1 MKLLHGAGVCLLAA
15 LAGGAAGA
23 PACPGGASWCEDFE
37 RGLDRWE
44 SAAPDMQV
52 QAQSGTGNHLLR
64 LRGDAPAFLVRA
76 ADTAVHTKQAHFVE
90 ARLRPAP
97 GALGQ
102 GGQVYLIVRYQDARN
117 WLGVGLNAARDG
129 GRVQMVLSRM
139 HEGRLETLK
148 SGSAEVK
155 GADSFATLRIDVDGD
170 ALTLYLNGNRIVG
183 TSVTASAPERV
194 GLLAIG
200 GEFDVDDLRIG
211 DASVAPARIGL
222 ANLGQQLELQAGDG
236 PQRYPVRTIST
247 VSGGLIGGG
256 TAGTARAVAVSSDPR
271 VLTAAVDGDALVLT
285 PRQPGKATITV
296 AQADDNNLAAAIDVL
311 VGQPFAAGQ
320 ARLARGRVQPE
331 KRAADVPVDTLLQLR
346 FDNPLTPG
354 AGGSVR
360 IYRAADDALVDV
372 IRPGDDVDTIG
383 ASPDGWRRVVRRH
396 AIEVDGQ
403 VMTIHPHDA
412 RLAYGT
418 EYYVQVDASLASGA
432 RMDGRPFTGIGKT
445 AGKAAGWTFRTRAR
459 APGGAS
465 FTVDDDGPADF
476 RTIQGALDHAMRTLP
491 RAQPVTISIA
501 DGRYRELLYLRGKD
515 NVLLRGQCRDGVRIT
530 AENNDSLNAGAGTG
544 QPPLAP
550 GASGGRAVFLIQDA
564 DLVQLDRLTI
574 VNTAWNATPPGGQ
587 SETVNFASDGRFMAL
602 DSSFISEQDTI
613 RVEGWSWFYRSLVA
627 GTVDFIW
634 GPNHA
639 ALFEESEIRS
649 VGNSNGRVRGGYVV
663 QARTLGRDDPGFV
676 FLNSRL
682 THGAGGLGNDT
693 PPASNYLARPGTAA
707 TWDKVSYINC
717 RIDGHIAP
725 AGWTGQPREGTG
737 WFEYGSMDLAGQ
749 PLDLSS
755 RSGGAVLPAAQA
767 QRFSS
772 RARVFAGFDHGRG
785 WDPSPTGGHQ
795 QP

>member
-1 MKLLHGAGVCLLAA
+1 MKLLHGAGLGLLAA
-15 LAGGAAGA
+15 LAGSAAGAA

-37 RGLDRWE
+37 HGIKRWDN
-44 SAAPDMQV
+44 PPPNVQV
-52 QAQSGTGNHLLR
+52 QPQAGTDNHLLR
-64 LRGDAPAFLVRA
+64 LHGGAPALLARA
-76 ADTAVHTKQAHFVE
+76 PETAAHTNKAHFVE
-90 ARLRPAP
+90 ARLRAAGDPATQS
-97 GALGQ
+97 GQ
-102 GGQVYLIVRYQDARN
+102 AYLIVRYADAQN
-117 WLGVGLNAARDG
+117 WLGFGLNAAREG
-129 GRVQMVLSRM
+129 GRVQLVLARM
-139 HEGRLETLK
+139 HEGKLETLK
-148 SGSAEVK
+148 SGSGEVR

-183 TSVTASAPERV
+183 TSVTASAPDRI
-194 GLLAIG
+194 GLLALG
-200 GEFDVDDLRIG
+200 GDFDADDLRIG
-211 DASVAPARIGL
+211 DAQVAPARIGL
-222 ANLGQQLELQAGDG
+222 ANLGQQLELQAGDA
-236 PQRYPVRTIST
+236 PQRYPVRTFST
-247 VSGGLIGGG
+247 IGGG
-256 TAGTARAVAVSSDPR
+256 AVGAARANAVSSDPQ
-271 VLTAAVDGDALVLT
+271 VATATVDGGTLVVT
-285 PRQPGKATITV
+285 PKRAGRATITV
-296 AQADDNNLAAAIDVL
+296 THAEDNNLAAAIDAV
-311 VGQPFAAGQ
+311 VGQPFTVSGRAQ
-320 ARLARGRVQPE
+320 LPRGRVQPE
-331 KRAADVPVDTLLQLR
+331 MRAADVPVDTLLRIR
-346 FDNPLTPG
+346 FDSPLTLG

-360 IYRAADDALVDV
+360 IYRALDDALVDV
-372 IRPGDDVDTIG
+372 IRPGDDIDTIG

-418 EYYVQVDASLASGA
+418 EYYVQVDANLVGGA
-432 RMDGRPFTGIGKT
+432 RLDGKPFAGI
-445 AGKAAGWTFRTRAR
+445 GKAAGWRFRTRAH

-465 FTVDDDGPADF
+465 FSVDDDGPADF
-476 RTIQGALDHAMRTLP
+476 RTIQGALDHAMRNLP
-491 RAQPVTISIA
+491 RAQPVTIRIA

-515 NVLLRGQCRDGVRIT
+515 NVLLRGQSRAGVVIT
-530 AENNDSLNAGAGTG
+530 AENNDSLNPGAGTG
-544 QPPLAP
+544 QPDLAP

-564 DLVQLDRLTI
+564 DLVQLDKLTFI
-574 VNTAWNATPPGGQ
+574 NTAWNAKPPGGQ
-587 SETVNFASDGRFMAL
+587 SETVNFASEGRFTAL

-613 RVEGWSWFYRSLVA
+613 RVEGWSWFYRSLIA

-682 THGAGGLGNDT
+682 THGAGGLGNQT
-693 PPASNYLARPGTAA
+693 PIGSNFLARPGTAA

-737 WFEYGSMDLAGQ
+737 WFEYGSMDMAGQ

-755 RSGGAVLPAAQA
+755 RLGGAVLGPAQA
-767 QRFSS
+767 ERFSS

-785 WDPSPTGGHQ
+785 WNPSPGDDHQ
-795 QP
+795 QTSRNAH